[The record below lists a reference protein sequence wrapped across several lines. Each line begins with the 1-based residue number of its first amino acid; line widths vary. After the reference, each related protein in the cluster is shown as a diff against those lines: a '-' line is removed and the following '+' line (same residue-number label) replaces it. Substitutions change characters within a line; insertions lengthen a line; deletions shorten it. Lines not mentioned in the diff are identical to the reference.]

1 MVKALLGIA
10 GAILTTS
17 LVTGTPAQAADQDKL
32 SVSHVEP
39 AGEEVQILVSMPA
52 DSAAPDLD
60 NVSVTLNGVAAE
72 AEAAPAEL
80 AKEEV
85 RRTTILAIDTSDS
98 MQANG
103 RFAAAKAAANTFLDS
118 IPNDVYVGI
127 VTFDATVETPL
138 EPTTDRA
145 KAKAVVADL
154 DLARGTFLNEGV
166 IQAAKVA
173 GTDGQR
179 SILVLSDGL
188 DTSKTPVT
196 AAEAAIEEAEV
207 NVDVV
212 ALDQS
217 GSDLVPL
224 QAMSAAG
231 EGAVIPAD
239 PAALTAAFTAEADI
253 LARQILVTAE
263 IPEAVSKAEATVQ
276 VSVPTGRETLT
287 AQTFS
292 IIRSVDEPG
301 PDVPRAAADDV
312 LQIPKVAMY
321 GGLAAVGLGILLL
334 VGTLM
339 VMATARPGP
348 TTLEGRIA
356 AYASDASTGSPVN
369 GAGGLNLDQAKN
381 AAASMLKRNKG
392 LEARIEHR
400 LEAAGSHLKSS
411 EWLLM
416 HSAITILAGMLGL
429 LLTGGSFVLTLLF
442 VAGGVV
448 VPWLWLGRKKRKR
461 IKAFNAG
468 LADTLQLMA
477 GSLTAGMSLAQSID
491 TVVKEGTEP
500 IAGEFQRA
508 LIETRLGVS
517 LVDALEGIAARTGS
531 KDFAWVV
538 MAIKIQ
544 RDVGGNLAE
553 LLTTVAGTLRERDYL
568 RRQVHTLSAEGRLS
582 AYILGG
588 LPPAMAVY
596 MLLVRG
602 DYIRPLYTDPRGW
615 LMIAAAV
622 TLLGV
627 AGWLMS
633 RIVKVEV

>member
-1 MVKALLGIA
+1 MNRRAVGLAGVLLAL
-10 GAILTTS
+10 S
-17 LVTGTPAQAADQDKL
+17 FGTPLPPAAAEDAGL
-32 SVSHVEP
+32 AISHVEP
-39 AGEEVQILVSMPA
+39 AGDEVRVLVSMPVGA
-52 DSAAPDLD
+52 EAQLDGIEITLDGEPAETSAAPADEGD
-60 NVSVTLNGVAAE
+60 E
-72 AEAAPAEL
+72 
-80 AKEEV
+80 KV

-98 MQANG
+98 MSANG
-103 RFAAAKAAANTFLDS
+103 RFAAAKAAATTFLDTV
-118 IPNDVYVGI
+118 PDDVYVGV
-127 VTFDATVETPL
+127 VTFDANVETPL
-138 EPTTDRA
+138 KPTTDHDA
-145 KAKAVVADL
+145 AKAVIAGL
-154 DLARGTFLNEGV
+154 GLARGTFLHDGV
-166 IQAAKVA
+166 IAAAELA
-173 GTDGQR
+173 GDDGQR
-179 SILVLSDGL
+179 SVLVLSDGL
-188 DTSKTPVT
+188 DTSRTPIADV
-196 AAEAAIEEAEV
+196 EKAITDSEV
-207 NVDVV
+207 KVDVV

-224 QAMSAAG
+224 QAMSTAG
-231 EGAVIPAD
+231 GGEVIPAD
-239 PAALTAAFTAEADI
+239 PAALTAAFTAEADV
-253 LARQILVTAE
+253 LARQVLVTAQ
-263 IPEAVSKAEATVQ
+263 IPDSVSKAEATVR
-276 VSVPTGRETLT
+276 VSVPTGAETLS

-301 PDVPRAAADDV
+301 PDVPRAATDDV
-312 LQIPKVAMY
+312 LQIPESAMY
-321 GGLAAVGLGILLL
+321 GGLAAVGVGLLLL

-356 AYASDASTGSPVN
+356 AYASEASGGTSDN
-369 GAGGLNLDQAKN
+369 GGGGLNLDQAKS

-400 LEAAGSHLKSS
+400 LEAAGSHLKPS

-416 HSAITILAGMLGL
+416 HSAIAILAGMVGL
-429 LLTGGSFVLTLLF
+429 LLTGGSFLFSLLA
-442 VAGGVV
+442 VGVGVV
-448 VPWLWLGRKKRKR
+448 VPWMWLGRKKHKR

-508 LIETRLGVS
+508 LIETRLGVP

-568 RRQVHTLSAEGRLS
+568 RRQVHTLSAEGRIS

-596 MLLVRG
+596 MFVVRR
-602 DYIRPLYTDPRGW
+602 DYIRPLYTEAIGW
-615 LMIAAAV
+615 AMILSALA
-622 TLLGV
+622 LLGF
-627 AGWLMS
+627 AAFLMS